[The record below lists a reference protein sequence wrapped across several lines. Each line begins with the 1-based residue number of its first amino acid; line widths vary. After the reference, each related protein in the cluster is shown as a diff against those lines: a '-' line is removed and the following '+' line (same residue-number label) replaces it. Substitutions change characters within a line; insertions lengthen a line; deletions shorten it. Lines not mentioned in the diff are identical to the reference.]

1 VRAEYLHGGGVL
13 SGMSRLAEDG
23 FARAALLS
31 GCCFSAGLAEARA
44 LMSTGRPEQAELLL
58 ATLVPPSPAGA
69 IKLAVL
75 RAGNLFWA
83 LDRPAEACALLD
95 GAPELIAIRAR
106 FAFAQGD
113 PRAALALAAPIEAA
127 ADAPPAARVA
137 AAVALA
143 EAFAVCGRRDE
154 AVAVAKRWEPES
166 ERRFA
171 RAQAMA
177 HWLVGSLLEATAD
190 AERAY
195 AVARHPHAVA
205 MAALQLGHVWLSR
218 GDLECALRWFR
229 ESSALWR
236 SADPARMRPAALAG
250 IAQVAAQAGDAA
262 HARAAV
268 AQIDDP
274 RGRGVGEE
282 IGLAHAWT
290 AHVCGDH
297 AEAIRIATDVVA
309 TAEARGAD
317 GCAAR
322 ARGELARLAAH

>member
-1 VRAEYLHGGGVL
+1 
-13 SGMSRLAEDG
+13 MSRLAEDG

-44 LMSTGRPEQAELLL
+44 LMSTGRAEQAERLL
-58 ATLVPPSPAGA
+58 AGLVPPTPADA
-69 IKLAVL
+69 VKLAVL
-75 RAGNLFWA
+75 RARNLFWA
-83 LDRPAEACALLD
+83 LDRPDEAHLLLD
-95 GAPELIAIRAR
+95 GSPGLIALRAR

-113 PRAALALAAPIEAA
+113 PRAALALAAPVE
-127 ADAPPAARVA
+127 ADADALPAARVA
-137 AAVALA
+137 AAVAMA

-154 AVAVAKRWEPES
+154 AVAVAMRWEAQS
-166 ERRFA
+166 TRRFA

-177 HWLVGSLLEATAD
+177 HWLAGSLQEATVD

-195 AVARHPHAVA
+195 AAATHSHAVA

-218 GDLECALRWFR
+218 GDLDRALRWFR
-229 ESSALWR
+229 ESAALWR

-262 HARAAV
+262 HAQAAL
-268 AQIDDP
+268 AQIIDD
-274 RGRGVGEE
+274 RGRGLGEE

-290 AHVCGDH
+290 ANACGDR
-297 AEAIRIATDVVA
+297 AEAIRNAADVVRF
-309 TAEARGAD
+309 AEARGAD

-322 ARGELARLAAH
+322 ARGELARITEPR

>member
-1 VRAEYLHGGGVL
+1 
-13 SGMSRLAEDG
+13 MSRLAEDG

-44 LMSTGRPEQAELLL
+44 LMSTGRAEQAERLL
-58 ATLVPPSPAGA
+58 ASLVPPTPAHA
-69 IKLAVL
+69 ITLAAQ

-83 LDRPAEACALLD
+83 LDRPEEAQALLE
-95 GAPELIAIRAR
+95 GAPELIALRAR

-127 ADAPPAARVA
+127 ADASTAARVA
-137 AAVALA
+137 AAVAMA
-143 EAFAVCGRRDE
+143 EAFAVCGRPDE
-154 AVAVAKRWEPES
+154 AVAVAKRWDGRS

-177 HWLVGSLLEATAD
+177 HWLAGSLSEATVD

-195 AVARHPHAVA
+195 AAATHSHAVA

-218 GDLECALRWFR
+218 GDLDCALRWFR

-250 IAQVAAQAGDAA
+250 IAQVAAQAGDAT

-268 AQIDDP
+268 AQIDDH

-290 AHVCGDH
+290 ARVCGDR
-297 AEAIRIATDVVA
+297 AEAIRIATEVVRR
-309 TAEARGAD
+309 AETRGAE

-322 ARGELARLAAH
+322 ARGELARIVEGSDPLTIQTAL